1 MRGNGERRYL
11 SRQKYLHGNQKF
23 PVSSMARQ
31 SCAAGKTPLNSG
43 GKRILKLKVKTELM
57 DSYPNN
63 IVWDHGKGVH

>member
-1 MRGNGERRYL
+1 
-11 SRQKYLHGNQKF
+11 
-23 PVSSMARQ
+23 MARQ